1 MELRNDIFCKSLIG
15 CQYRINTLPQLPF
28 LVPDYNIRFYVAKMH
43 LPHPPRSCVPPIER
57 LPPNTTPSS
66 CFVHADSSFEVLLN
80 NLNFFLYAQLLFV

>member
-1 MELRNDIFCKSLIG
+1 MWQKCIYPISL
-15 CQYRINTLPQLPF
+15 
-28 LVPDYNIRFYVAKMH
+28 VVAY
-43 LPHPPRSCVPPIER
+43 PPIER